1 MAEVNRFS
9 DAVAA
14 KQGHYVYRLIDP
26 RNGMT
31 FYVGR
36 GQGNRV
42 FSHATGQQP
51 RTEAEDDIVLKSKTI
66 RDIKYAGLEV
76 QHVIHRHGMNE
87 ESAKEVEAAL
97 IDAYPGLANAQVGYD
112 SDRGVMHAEEVIRAY
127 EAPEAVFRHKLI
139 LVWVNQSGENRDLID
154 AARYAWRISP
164 QKANKADYVLAV
176 RRGLIIGAFE
186 VEGEWLRAT
195 PENFPSY
202 PLVKTG
208 KYGFRGHEAP
218 DKIRELYL
226 QKRVPLSYR
235 SFGSF
240 RYVNCR

>member
-87 ESAKEVEAAL
+87 QTAREVEAAM
-97 IDAYPGLANAQVGYD
+97 INECPGLTNVKEGYE
-112 SDRGVMHAEEVIRAY
+112 SD
-127 EAPEAVFRHKLI
+127 
-139 LVWVNQSGENRDLID
+139 
-154 AARYAWRISP
+154 
-164 QKANKADYVLAV
+164 
-176 RRGLIIGAFE
+176 
-186 VEGEWLRAT
+186 
-195 PENFPSY
+195 
-202 PLVKTG
+202 
-208 KYGFRGHEAP
+208 
-218 DKIRELYL
+218 
-226 QKRVPLSYR
+226 
-235 SFGSF
+235 
-240 RYVNCR
+240 